1 MSGESCLIKNP
12 AERYGENACR
22 AHDIGID
29 FGYHTRVD
37 LPGYDFSRKVEKITH
52 LPMNLIYY
60 ACLGMAYNVYVFMF
74 VTLPVFLYVATLYE
88 DKNVYCNPVP
98 GGIILSAF
106 GVLLLRYCPLPLAII
121 DWIINTPVVWFTAF
135 VDLWPVTKYWLLEWE
150 YRERPCTDISDQK
163 TFGKTKPDGGN
174 CYVPELYGDFDID
187 CPQIVFKI
195 RRLFKSF
202 GIDLASKE
210 RIEAAEARERLRLR
224 NKYRAIEVANT
235 KSCGKQKIEDFLD

>member
-22 AHDIGID
+22 AHDIATD

-52 LPMNLIYY
+52 IPMNLIYY
-60 ACLGMAYNVYVFMF
+60 ACLGMAYNVCVFMF
-74 VTLPVFLYVATLYE
+74 VTLPVACLISSFIKDRDASYSV
-88 DKNVYCNPVP
+88 
-98 GGIILSAF
+98 ILASF

-121 DWIINTPVVWFTAF
+121 DWIINTPVTWFTAF
-135 VDLWPVTKYWLLEWE
+135 VDLWPITKYWLFEWE
-150 YRERPCTDISDQK
+150 YRERPCTDINDQK

-174 CYVPELYGDFDID
+174 CYVPELYGDYHIK
-187 CPQIVFKI
+187 CPPILFKI